1 MIMLNNDLLL
11 KLQELKRQ
19 SDESKERLD
28 DLLITED
35 SGNGLVRITMNGNR
49 VLKSVE
55 INADLKTLERE
66 DLEDLL
72 CVAFNRTL
80 DQVNSMNEKE
90 AMTSAQSL
98 FTGL

>member
-1 MIMLNNDLLL
+1 MLNSDLLN

-28 DLLITED
+28 ALLITEE
-35 SGNGLVRITMNGNR
+35 SGNGLVRVTMNGNR

-55 INADLKTLERE
+55 INADHTAMEKEN
-66 DLEDLL
+66 LEDLM
-72 CVAFNRTL
+72 CVAFNRAL

>member
-1 MIMLNNDLLL
+1 MLNNDLLN
-11 KLQELKRQ
+11 KLQDLKRQ
-19 SDESKERLD
+19 SEESKERLNE
-28 DLLITED
+28 LSITEE

-55 INADLKTLERE
+55 INSDLKTLEKE

-72 CVAFNRTL
+72 CVAFNRAL
-80 DQVNSMNEKE
+80 DQVNALNEQE
-90 AMTSAQSL
+90 VMSSAQSL

>member
-1 MIMLNNDLLL
+1 MLNNDLLQ

-19 SDESKERLD
+19 SDESKERLN
-28 DLLITED
+28 DLLITEE
-35 SGNGLVRITMNGNR
+35 SGSGLVRITMNGNR
-49 VLKSVE
+49 VLKSIE
-55 INADLKTLERE
+55 INAELQTLDKE

-72 CVAFNRTL
+72 CVAFNRAL
-80 DQVNSMNEKE
+80 DQVNAMNEKE

>member
-1 MIMLNNDLLL
+1 MLNNDLLL

-55 INADLKTLERE
+55 INADLKTIEKE

-72 CVAFNRTL
+72 CVAVNRTL

>member
-1 MIMLNNDLLL
+1 MLNNDLLN

-19 SDESKERLD
+19 SDESKERLN
-28 DLLITED
+28 DLLITEE
-35 SGNGLVRITMNGNR
+35 SGSGLIRITMNGNR

-55 INADLKTLERE
+55 INAELQTLEKE

-72 CVAFNRTL
+72 CVAFNRAL
-80 DQVNSMNEKE
+80 EQVNTVNEKE

>member
-1 MIMLNNDLLL
+1 MIDSNLIN

-19 SDESKERLD
+19 SDESKERLEA
-28 DLLITED
+28 LLITEE

-55 INADLKTLERE
+55 INADHTSMEKE

-98 FTGL
+98 FT